1 VAPSRWLPTHVTPR
15 GDVTLAGCGK
25 PSSDEVGPHPTTR
38 RDIDVNRAPS
48 GYADGHQPR
57 FHGPGAGMLCC
68 QQPLVRSDARAG
80 SRTQLSAHRHPFT
93 DARARSPSRATG
105 RDLYPNPIR
114 SDTSRHETE
123 ASSGGDSDGA
133 GRRSGQG
140 MRLGRSHHTSP
151 PPRRVGAR
159 EPRTRRTSATTLA
172 RGPPC
177 TDASQGQGSH
187 LPSFREEERDPPHP
201 RCLPSVNPA
210 TGDPDETLSGP
221 ILDIG
226 GRGEP
231 YLYPGMVLST
241 ACCQPG
247 DNAQLSFQAHC
258 IRSP

>member
-1 VAPSRWLPTHVTPR
+1 MRVRVPALSYPRTDILSQTPVHGHPR
-15 GDVTLAGCGK
+15 GRLGETSTPTRSARTPLVMRPRHRRVETPTVPGAAPVRACALDDL
-25 PSSDEVGPHPTTR
+25 TTR
-38 RDIDVNRAPS
+38 A
-48 GYADGHQPR
+48 
-57 FHGPGAGMLCC
+57 
-68 QQPLVRSDARAG
+68 
-80 SRTQLSAHRHPFT
+80 
-93 DARARSPSRATG
+93 
-105 RDLYPNPIR
+105 
-114 SDTSRHETE
+114 
-123 ASSGGDSDGA
+123 
-133 GRRSGQG
+133 
-140 MRLGRSHHTSP
+140 

-247 DNAQLSFQAHC
+247 DNAQRSFQAHC